1 MHPGAEG
8 ETKIFRTQAIQSV
21 GGPNRLNSLSP
32 MITPQMWVLT
42 SALGFLLFAVVTW
55 GFVGRIPLTVQGS
68 GIFVR
73 GERLDSVN
81 APCEGLIRK
90 MNKRAGDQV
99 KAGECIATICKS
111 SSPTEVERQVLA
123 FEDGVVV
130 SIEVEDWDFVT
141 NGPIIAVIATGN
153 TNPICLGF
161 VSLAEGKRVV
171 AGMPVRIAF
180 SHGDSYGDAQAIG
193 RVESIDDFVT
203 SPAQM
208 FGRVPSQTL
217 VASIQER
224 FGNVTAIVVAL
235 ELDPHG
241 KAGLQWSSRLS
252 GPSTVTSGTPCDI
265 EIIVR
270 EIRPASLLLPGFG
283 QDDGL
288 SP

>member
-21 GGPNRLNSLSP
+21 GGRNRLNSLSP

-42 SALGFLLFAVVTW
+42 SALGFLLLAVVIW
-55 GFVGRIPLTVQGS
+55 GFVGRIPLTVQGQ

-73 GERLDSVN
+73 GERLDTVN
-81 APCEGLIRK
+81 ASCEGLIRK
-90 MNKRAGDQV
+90 MIKHTGDRV

-111 SSPTEVERQVLA
+111 ASSTEEIAQVLA
-123 FEDGVVV
+123 SADGVVV
-130 SIEVEDWDFVT
+130 SLEAEDLDFVT
-141 NGPIIAVIATGN
+141 SGQIIAVIATGN
-153 TNPICLGF
+153 VAPICIGF

-193 RVESIDDFVT
+193 QVKSIDDFVT
-203 SPAQM
+203 SPDQM
-208 FGRVPSQTL
+208 FGRVPSQTF
-217 VASIQER
+217 VDSIHER
-224 FGNVTAIVVAL
+224 FGNATAIVVAL
-235 ELDPHG
+235 ELDPQG
-241 KAGLQWSSRLS
+241 KAGLRWSSRLA
-252 GPSTVTSGTPCDI
+252 GQGTVTSGTPCDI

-270 EIRPASLLLPGFG
+270 EIRPASLILPGFG

>member
-21 GGPNRLNSLSP
+21 GGSNRLNSLSP

-99 KAGECIATICKS
+99 KVGECIATICKS
-111 SSPTEVERQVLA
+111 SSSTEVERQVLA
-123 FEDGVVV
+123 FQDGVVV

-141 NGPIIAVIATGN
+141 NGQIIAVIASGN
-153 TNPICLGF
+153 MNPICIGF
-161 VSLAEGKRVV
+161 VSLADGKRVV
-171 AGMPVRIAF
+171 EGMPVRISF
-180 SHGDSYGDAQAIG
+180 SHADSYGDAQAIG

-203 SPAQM
+203 SPDQM

-224 FGNVTAIVVAL
+224 FGNVIAIVVAL
-235 ELDPHG
+235 ELDPQG

-252 GPSTVTSGTPCDI
+252 GPSMVTSGTPCDI
-265 EIIVR
+265 EIVVR

>member
-111 SSPTEVERQVLA
+111 SSPTEVERQILA
-123 FEDGVVV
+123 FQDGVVV

-141 NGPIIAVIATGN
+141 NGQIIAVIATGN

-235 ELDPHG
+235 ELDPQG

>member
-1 MHPGAEG
+1 MHSGAEG

-21 GGPNRLNSLSP
+21 GGHNRLNSLSP
-32 MITPQMWVLT
+32 MISPQMWVLT

-111 SSPTEVERQVLA
+111 SSPTEVGTQILA
-123 FEDGVVV
+123 FQDGVVV
-130 SIEVEDWDFVT
+130 SIEVEDWDLVS
-141 NGPIIAVIATGN
+141 NGQIIAVIATGN
-153 TNPICLGF
+153 MNPICIGF
-161 VSLAEGKRVV
+161 VSLADGKRVV
-171 AGMPVRIAF
+171 EGMPVRISF

-203 SPAQM
+203 SPDQM

-224 FGNVTAIVVAL
+224 FGNVIAIVVAL
-235 ELDPHG
+235 ELDPQG

-252 GPSTVTSGTPCDI
+252 GPSMVTSGTPCDI
-265 EIIVR
+265 EIVVR

>member
-21 GGPNRLNSLSP
+21 GGRNRLNSLSP

-42 SALGFLLFAVVTW
+42 LALGLLLLAVVSW
-55 GFVGRIPLTVQGS
+55 GFAGRIPLTVQGS

-73 GERLDSVN
+73 GERLDTVN

-90 MNKRAGDQV
+90 MNKHTGDRV
-99 KAGECIATICKS
+99 KAGECIATVCKNS
-111 SSPTEVERQVLA
+111 SSTEADRQVLA
-123 FEDGVVV
+123 SEDGFVV
-130 SIEVEDWDFVT
+130 SIEAEDWDFVT
-141 NGPIIAVIATGN
+141 NGQIIAVIATGSS
-153 TNPICLGF
+153 NPICIGF

-171 AGMPVRIAF
+171 AGMPVRVSF

-203 SPAQM
+203 SPDQM

-224 FGNVTAIVVAL
+224 FGNVTSIVVAL
-235 ELDPHG
+235 ELDPQG

-270 EIRPASLLLPGFG
+270 EIRPASLILPGFG

>member
-1 MHPGAEG
+1 MDMNTAVNNLQKTYP
-8 ETKIFRTQAIQSV
+8 
-21 GGPNRLNSLSP
+21 SL
-32 MITPQMWVLT
+32 
-42 SALGFLLFAVVTW
+42 
-55 GFVGRIPLTVQGS
+55 
-68 GIFVR
+68 
-73 GERLDSVN
+73 E
-81 APCEGLIRK
+81 
-90 MNKRAGDQV
+90 
-99 KAGECIATICKS
+99 ATCNISCRPS
-111 SSPTEVERQVLA
+111 
-123 FEDGVVV
+123 
-130 SIEVEDWDFVT
+130 
-141 NGPIIAVIATGN
+141 
-153 TNPICLGF
+153 C
-161 VSLAEGKRVV
+161 SLKL
-171 AGMPVRIAF
+171 
-180 SHGDSYGDAQAIG
+180 SQ
-193 RVESIDDFVT
+193 SIDDFVT

-270 EIRPASLLLPGFG
+270 EIRPASLILPGFG